1 MILIVPGISVSAA
14 VSGVLFITYW
24 KFDGKKDYLYD
35 ETESLQFQP
44 ASISWRMMAL
54 S

>member
-1 MILIVPGISVSAA
+1 MILIVLGISVFTA

-35 ETESLQFQP
+35 ETESFDQRQFKR
-44 ASISWRMMAL
+44 WRL
-54 S
+54 